1 MINVIQSNTS
11 KEETLNKEDL
21 RRKSLIESIQLVYGA
36 ETQWLTVLP
45 ILQLA
50 VGNEDLLELLGKF
63 QKDGKEHLH
72 RLESCFETL
81 GVDVLSAENK
91 DMEVLIEE
99 CYDIIDVTP
108 RLSFIRDA
116 GLIVG
121 MQQAQQ
127 YQVTAYTSL
136 LAQALEID
144 EPKVINLLK
153 IIIHHKKQ
161 EEEQLAMADTGTML
175 DEII

>member
-1 MINVIQSNTS
+1 MVNVIHSNVS
-11 KEETLNKEDL
+11 KEKTLNKEDL
-21 RRKSLIESIQLVYGA
+21 RSKSLVESIQLVYDA
-36 ETQWLTVLP
+36 ERQWLTVLP

-50 VGNEDLLELLGKF
+50 VGNEDLLELLIKF
-63 QKDGKEHLH
+63 QKVGKDHLH
-72 RLESCFETL
+72 RLESCFEAL
-81 GVDVLSAENK
+81 GVEILSADNK

-108 RLSFIRDA
+108 RFSFIRDA

-136 LAQALEID
+136 LAQALELD
-144 EPKVINLLK
+144 EQKVINLIK
-153 IIIHHKKQ
+153 IIIHHKQQ

-175 DEII
+175 DEIT

>member
-1 MINVIQSNTS
+1 MISLIQSNVS
-11 KEETLNKEDL
+11 KEKTLNKEDL
-21 RRKSLIESIQLVYGA
+21 KSKSLIESIQLVYDA
-36 ETQWLTVLP
+36 ERQWLTVLP

-63 QKDGKEHLH
+63 QKASKDHLH
-72 RLESCFETL
+72 RLESCLEAL
-81 GVDVLSAENK
+81 GVEILATDNK
-91 DMEVLIEE
+91 DMEVLIDE

-136 LAQALEID
+136 LAQALELD
-144 EPKVINLLK
+144 QQKVINLLK
-153 IIIHHKKQ
+153 IIIHHKQQ
-161 EEEQLAMADTGTML
+161 EEEQLAIADTGTML
-175 DEII
+175 DEIT